1 MIDRVLILKFFCRN
15 PPSTHEF
22 SFENFLASLAS
33 KTKTADPLFEVISL
47 LVPSGPLII
56 GVVLSVLPDTM
67 MTANG

>member
-1 MIDRVLILKFFCRN
+1 
-15 PPSTHEF
+15 
-22 SFENFLASLAS
+22 
-33 KTKTADPLFEVISL
+33 L